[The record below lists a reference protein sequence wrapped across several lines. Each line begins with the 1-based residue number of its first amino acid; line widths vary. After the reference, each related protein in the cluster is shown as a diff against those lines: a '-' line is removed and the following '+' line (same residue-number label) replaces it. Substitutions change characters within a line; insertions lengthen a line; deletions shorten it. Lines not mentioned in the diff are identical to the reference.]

1 MREEPVQNCLRI
13 KLRSVDEQIRSDFKG
28 RVLSSQKLETIK
40 INPKLFWK
48 FEFFV
53 FVIGSLSAYYTFCR
67 MKLLD
72 NEHDERIKERF
83 MIFRAKFLPF
93 FHIFALDFNM

>member
-1 MREEPVQNCLRI
+1 MSIKIIIFLESGSISNMDDELLVLSRECLR
-13 KLRSVDEQIRSDFKG
+13 E
-28 RVLSSQKLETIK
+28 QKLH
-40 INPKLFWK
+40 L
-48 FEFFV
+48 
-53 FVIGSLSAYYTFCR
+53 LDR

-83 MIFRAKFLPF
+83 MIFRVKFLPF

>member
-1 MREEPVQNCLRI
+1 MFP
-13 KLRSVDEQIRSDFKG
+13 
-28 RVLSSQKLETIK
+28 K
-40 INPKLFWK
+40 IVKNHPKKLFWK

-72 NEHDERIKERF
+72 NEHDERIKDCF
-83 MIFRAKFLPF
+83 IPLIIIPL
-93 FHIFALDFNM
+93 IYT

>member
-1 MREEPVQNCLRI
+1 MPSENQP
-13 KLRSVDEQIRSDFKG
+13 K
-28 RVLSSQKLETIK
+28 
-40 INPKLFWK
+40 KLFWK

-83 MIFRAKFLPF
+83 MF
-93 FHIFALDFNM
+93 FPCQIFAGLFLM